1 MNTRLIPSRS
11 YPDNIVIHLQTLARA
26 RPADTALIV
35 VSADGDK
42 LLDKRFDY
50 ASLDRYVRAV
60 AAVLQDRFEQGE
72 RVLLLM
78 ENDEHYVIGFLACL
92 YAGMIAVPVFPPESI
107 REQHLARLLAIAAD
121 AKAQCILTT
130 DGILPLISGA
140 SIAQLAGATMLA
152 VDTIMQ
158 DDLQSKA
165 SAWHARMPKQ
175 DEIAF
180 LQYTSGSTATPKGV
194 MVSHHNLMINARA
207 FEEGMSIG
215 ADDIFVS
222 WLPLYHDM
230 GLIGGLLQPLHR
242 GIPAILMTPQ
252 FFIERPVR
260 WLEVISRYRA
270 TVSGAPNFAF
280 QLCVERVR
288 SSQLQGLDLS
298 SWRVAFSGA
307 EPVRRDTMRAFVE
320 RFSAVGFPA
329 GTIYPCYGLAEATL
343 FVTGSVRGE
352 GMKAQAFS
360 AEKLAQGQAEV
371 VAQGMPIVA
380 CGFPAS
386 NHAVK
391 IIDPEKRIPLSDGC
405 IGEIWTDGAS
415 LAKGYWQRP
424 QETAET
430 FVEHEGTRWLRTG
443 DLGFIHARQLYLMGR
458 LKDLIIIRGQNI
470 YPQDIE
476 LIIEEEVEAVRKG
489 RVAAFAV
496 EQLDGEGIGVAVEVS
511 RNMQKLVPAEA
522 LVTALS
528 EAVSTGCH
536 ESLSVVVLLNPGA
549 LPKTSSGKLQRAAC
563 RQGWRERTLDAY
575 AIYEYG
581 HFVHGGSKP
590 LSEAL
595 EDETERAVAAIWEA
609 VLHRTGFRR
618 EDHFFA
624 IGGNSLTAAQVVARI
639 ADCWHVPF
647 LPRSLFQ
654 HPRLRECAQEI
665 KRLLSLKAISPEA
678 GACRPAPMREAVNAL
693 PLSYGQQR
701 LWFLWQLDPDSTAYH
716 IQHALRLSGLLDR
729 QAFHASFQ
737 ALVERHESLRTIFH
751 INSTGSVEQVIQ
763 PVSPLAITDI
773 DLLNWVVSGR
783 EQRAAEEAQRIVSA
797 PFDLTQGPL
806 LRVALIRLGEQ
817 ESIVVI
823 VMHHIIADGVSVQI
837 LLNEFAACYQA
848 YLKGKP
854 AQLAH
859 LPIQYGDYT
868 IWQQKWLEAGEKEK
882 QLAYWRHYLGEV
894 HPVLMLPTD
903 RVRQPVT
910 SYPAA
915 RHSFDLPQA
924 ILEKLR
930 QLAIDCGATLFM
942 TLLTGFQA
950 LLFRHT
956 GQSTIRVGV
965 PIANRN
971 HVETADVIGFFVNT
985 QVIQGQLH
993 GRMLLVELLGRIRED
1008 AINAQAHQDLPFEQL
1023 VEALH
1028 PQRDLRHSPLF
1039 QVTLNHLQ
1047 QDYRKPQQFSGL
1059 AISDYALPEQAAQLE
1074 LRLETAESPDG
1085 KVTASII
1092 YAASLFDS
1100 ILIERLA
1107 RHYLRILQTL
1117 AVQPAT
1123 AIGDMDL
1130 LEEADQRWLEAW
1142 GGPVSPSTF
1151 SAAPSPFLVQSV
1163 HQLIERR
1170 ADSHPHMTAVISGES
1185 ELSYAELNQR
1195 ANRLAHRLI
1204 SLGVKPETRVGIAVE
1219 RGSVDLIV
1227 GLLAIL
1233 KAGGGYVPLD
1243 PDYPRD
1249 RLNYMIEDSGIRLLL
1264 TQSHLS
1270 TRLPGDARVKILE
1283 VGGLDTLDPAA
1294 DRETNPC
1301 IALYGANLA
1310 YVIYTSGSTGQ
1321 PKGVAVTHGALAMHL
1336 AAIKKSYDV
1345 QPGDREL
1352 MFFSMNFDAAAEQ
1365 WIAPLTAGATLVLS
1379 STHDLAGEGFVEL
1392 IERHKITILH
1402 LPPAYLRMLLPLIE
1416 RDRQWIRTCIAGGEA
1431 WYASDVMAARSLFE
1445 HARLVNAYGP
1455 TETVITPAA
1464 WINLPSQANEEASM
1478 QAMGE
1483 FAPIGQPIGARNL
1496 YVLDTELN
1504 LVPPGTLGELYIGGV
1519 GLARGYLDRPAL
1531 TSERFVA
1538 NPFDQ
1543 AGGRLYRTGDLVRW
1557 RGDGQLEY
1565 LGRLDDQV
1573 KLRGFRIELGEIEA
1587 RLLAQAG
1594 VREAAVIAQEGRHGL
1609 RLLAYVVPHRGTQL
1623 SASLLKT
1630 ALAAALPDY
1639 MIPSQFIFLDG
1650 LPLNPNGKL
1659 DRKALPLP
1667 EQFDQ
1672 PDYAPPVNAIEQTI
1686 AEIWAATLEVPQ
1698 VGLNNNFFDLGGH
1711 SLLLIKIKQK
1721 LEACFNRQ
1729 IAIVD
1734 LFKYTTVASLA
1745 KFLNQ
1750 GNQGDRSAASLSRHR
1765 ARAQRQRSTFIQ
1777 RKQERTH

>member
-11 YPDNIVIHLQTLARA
+11 YPDNIVNHLQTLARK

-42 LLDKRFDY
+42 LIDRQFDY

-121 AKAQCILTT
+121 ATAQCILTT
-130 DGILPLISGA
+130 SGILPLISDA
-140 SIAQLAGATMLA
+140 SIVQLASATMLA

-158 DDLQSKA
+158 KDMQSGA
-165 SAWHARMPKQ
+165 SAWHVRMPEQ

-207 FEEGMSIG
+207 FEEGMSIT

-343 FVTGSVRGE
+343 FVTGGVRGE

-360 AEKLAQGQAEV
+360 AEKLAQGQAEM
-371 VAQGMPIVA
+371 VAQGIPIVA

-391 IIDPEKRIPLSDGC
+391 IVDPEKRIPLADGC
-405 IGEIWTDGAS
+405 VGEIWTDGAS

-424 QETAET
+424 QETAEA
-430 FVEHEGTRWLRTG
+430 FVEHESTRWLRTG
-443 DLGFIHARQLYLMGR
+443 DLGFIHARQLYIMGR

-528 EAVSTGCH
+528 EAVSANCH

-581 HFVHGGSKP
+581 HFVHGGSKL
-590 LSEAL
+590 LSGMFA
-595 EDETERAVAAIWEA
+595 DETERAVAAIWEA
-609 VLHRTGFRR
+609 VLQRRGFRR

-624 IGGNSLTAAQVVARI
+624 IGGNSLKAVQVVAHI
-639 ADCWHVPF
+639 ADRWRVPF

-654 HPRLRECAQEI
+654 YPRLCECAQEI
-665 KRLLSLKAISPEA
+665 KRLLSLKEVLPEA
-678 GACRPAPMREAVNAL
+678 CAYRLVPMREAVNAL

-716 IQHALRLSGLLDR
+716 IQHALRLSGMLDR

-737 ALVERHESLRTIFH
+737 ALIERHESLRTLFRV
-751 INSTGSVEQVIQ
+751 NDAGTVEQVIQ
-763 PVSPLAITDI
+763 PASFLTIADI
-773 DLLNWVVSGR
+773 DLLSWDISQR
-783 EQRAAEEAQRIVSA
+783 EERAAAEAQRIVSA
-797 PFDLTQGPL
+797 SFDLTQGPL
-806 LRVALIRLGEQ
+806 LRVALIRMGEQ
-817 ESIVVI
+817 KNILVI
-823 VMHHIIADGVSVQI
+823 VMHHIIADGVSMQI
-837 LLNEFAACYQA
+837 LLNEFAAYYQS
-848 YLKGKP
+848 YIKGKS
-854 AQLAH
+854 AQLAS
-859 LPIQYGDYT
+859 LPIQYADYT
-868 IWQQKWLEAGEKEK
+868 VWQQKWLEAGVKEK
-882 QLAYWRHYLGEV
+882 QLAYWQNYLGEA

-915 RHSFDLPQA
+915 RYSFDLPQA

-942 TLLTGFQA
+942 TLLTAFQT

-965 PIANRN
+965 PIANR
-971 HVETADVIGFFVNT
+971 HRIETTDLIGFFINT
-985 QVIQGQLH
+985 QVMQGQLH
-993 GRMLLVELLGRIRED
+993 GRLLLVELLDRMRED

-1039 QVTLNHLQ
+1039 QTTLNHLQ
-1047 QDYRKPQQFSGL
+1047 KDYRNLQQSTGL
-1059 AISDYALPEQAAQLE
+1059 AVTDYTLPEQAAQLE
-1074 LRLETAESPDG
+1074 LRLETVESPDG
-1085 KVTASII
+1085 QVTASII
-1092 YAASLFDS
+1092 YATNLFAASF
-1100 ILIERLA
+1100 IERLA
-1107 RHYLRILQTL
+1107 HHYLRILHEL
-1117 AVQPAT
+1117 AMQSSM
-1123 AIGDMDL
+1123 AIGDIDL
-1130 LEEADQRWLEAW
+1130 LDATDKRQLTAW
-1142 GGPVSPSTF
+1142 GSSRQIDSIDQPV
-1151 SAAPSPFLVQSV
+1151 
-1163 HQLIERR
+1163 HRLIERQ
-1170 ADSHPHMTAVISGES
+1170 AEACPHMIAVISENI
-1185 ELSYAELNQR
+1185 ELSYAELNRR
-1195 ANRLAHRLI
+1195 ANRLAYRLI
-1204 SLGVKPETRVGIAVE
+1204 SLGVKPEMRVGIAIERNSVE
-1219 RGSVDLIV
+1219 LIV

-1233 KAGGGYVPLD
+1233 KAGAGYVPLD
-1243 PDYPRD
+1243 PDYPSE
-1249 RLNYMIEDSGIRLLL
+1249 RLAYMIEDSGTRLLL
-1264 TQSHLS
+1264 TQSHLRTKLPARKS
-1270 TRLPGDARVKILE
+1270 TQVLELDALDLSTSSE
-1283 VGGLDTLDPAA
+1283 V
-1294 DRETNPC
+1294 NPD
-1301 IALYGANLA
+1301 IALDSDNLA
-1310 YVIYTSGSTGQ
+1310 YVIYTSGSTGR
-1321 PKGVAVTHGALAMHL
+1321 PKGVAVAHGPLTMHVV
-1336 AAIKKSYDV
+1336 AIKKIYDIR
-1345 QPGDREL
+1345 PSDREL

-1392 IERHKITILH
+1392 IARHKITILH
-1402 LPPAYLRMLLPLIE
+1402 LPPAYLRMLLPLID
-1416 RDRQWIRTCIAGGEA
+1416 RDQQWVRTCIAGGEA
-1431 WYASDVMAARSLFE
+1431 WYASDVMAARALFQ

-1455 TETVITPAA
+1455 TETVITPTA
-1464 WINLPSQANEEASM
+1464 WVNLPSQVDEEGWM
-1478 QAMGE
+1478 QTMGE
-1483 FAPIGQPIGARNL
+1483 FAPIGRPVGARTL
-1496 YVLDTELN
+1496 YVLDSELN
-1504 LVPPGTLGELYIGGV
+1504 LVPAGTAGELYIGGA

-1543 AGGRLYRTGDLVRW
+1543 AGGRLYRTGDWVRW
-1557 RGDGQLEY
+1557 RSDGQLEY

-1587 RLLAQAG
+1587 RLLALAG

-1639 MIPSQFIFLDG
+1639 MIPSQFIFLEA

-1659 DRKALPLP
+1659 DRKALPFP

-1672 PDYAPPVNAIEQTI
+1672 PDYVPPVNTMEQTI
-1686 AEIWAATLEVPQ
+1686 AEIWAETLEIPQ
-1698 VGLNNNFFDLGGH
+1698 VGLHNNFFDLGGH

-1721 LEACFNRQ
+1721 LETRFNRQ

-1734 LFKYTTVASLA
+1734 LFKYTTVATLA

-1750 GNQGDRSAASLSRHR
+1750 DNQGDKNAASLSRHR

-1777 RKQERTH
+1777 RKQERIH